1 MHSYEGKQFDLNNEI
16 ESLSTDTFLTQD
28 VMNFGNNQTNTFNSD
43 ISSNNNNNNNFNL
56 NQNYYNLYNE
66 VYFYEP
72 IEISNTLNQP
82 YWPNCLDFN
91 NNNSRSS
98 NSDSVRKT
106 DYFSALYNGFG
117 FKVYPG
123 NSNIDTTTNSQGN
136 YGNNFQNP
144 NAANNENYDNHFNSI
159 NSYMQNNL
167 NLQYSSNQAQ
177 IPSRFDNKSYV
188 IQNDFT
194 EENQSDCS
202 FETTESKE
210 QSSMK
215 YWIKDLLKD
224 EDSSS
229 VFDDMQKVTSDVEFS
244 RTVLSTPPSEYD
256 SGVNSEV
263 ELDDDILTCFNES
276 YGKKRKY
283 GCKKCGKRFGR
294 PSSLKTHL
302 NTHTGKKPYICPF
315 ENCSKVFNA
324 RSNMTRHYKTHYK
337 LPTGEYLLPSGKI
350 VKEAPRLREL
360 SDFK

>member
-1 MHSYEGKQFDLNNEI
+1 MHSYESKQFDLNNEI
-16 ESLSTDTFLTQD
+16 ESISADSFLTQD
-28 VMNFGNNQTNTFNSD
+28 MNFGNNQINTFNSNH
-43 ISSNNNNNNNFNL
+43 INL
-56 NQNYYNLYNE
+56 NPNYYNLSNE
-66 VYFYEP
+66 ICFYEP
-72 IEISNTLNQP
+72 VEAPNALNQP
-82 YWPNCLDFN
+82 SWPNYFDV
-91 NNNSRSS
+91 NSNS
-98 NSDSVRKT
+98 NRPSHSDSVRKT

-117 FKVYPG
+117 FKVFPENG
-123 NSNIDTTTNSQGN
+123 NLDNNCHFN
-136 YGNNFQNP
+136 CGNNFQNL
-144 NAANNENYDNHFNSI
+144 NAANNNSTNYDNRFNSY
-159 NSYMQNNL
+159 NNYMQAINQNQ
-167 NLQYSSNQAQ
+167 QYNSNQVQ
-177 IPSRFDNKSYV
+177 ISNKFDNKSYI
-188 IQNDFT
+188 IQNDIT

-215 YWIKDLLKD
+215 YWINDLLKD
-224 EDSSS
+224 KDSSS
-229 VFDDMQKVTSDVEFS
+229 VFDDMQKITSDVEFS

-256 SGVNSEV
+256 SSLNSEV